1 VGTFEAGQIV
11 IADWR
16 DAIPRE
22 PNKLRPTV
30 VIEDSGLFDPFYPAV
45 ILVPL
50 SDRADCV
57 IPSLAVAIEPTA
69 ENGCTKPCWAM
80 SHFVT
85 ATSVARVTATPSK
98 VTAAQLSLIRR
109 QVAEA
114 IGVG

>member
-1 VGTFEAGQIV
+1 LAAFEAGQIV

-22 PNKLRPTV
+22 PNKPRPAV
-30 VIEDSGLFDPFYPAV
+30 VIEDADLFDPLYPAV

-50 SDRADCV
+50 SDRADFV
-57 IPSLAVAIEPTA
+57 IPSLAVAIEPTP
-69 ENGCTKPCWAM
+69 ENGCSKRCWAI

-85 ATSVARVTATPSK
+85 ATSVARITGTQSR
-98 VTAAQLSLIRR
+98 VTAAQLAHIRR

-114 IGVG
+114 IGLR

>member
-1 VGTFEAGQIV
+1 MAAFEAGQIV

-22 PNKLRPTV
+22 PNKLRPAV
-30 VIEDSGLFDPFYPAV
+30 VIEDSGLFDRLYPAV

-50 SDRADCV
+50 SDQVDFA
-57 IPSLAVAIEPTA
+57 IPSLAVAIEPTP
-69 ENGCTKPCWAM
+69 ENGCSKPCWAI

-85 ATSVARVTATPSK
+85 ATSVARITATQSR
-98 VTAAQLSLIRR
+98 VTAAQLGQIRR

-114 IGVG
+114 IGLR